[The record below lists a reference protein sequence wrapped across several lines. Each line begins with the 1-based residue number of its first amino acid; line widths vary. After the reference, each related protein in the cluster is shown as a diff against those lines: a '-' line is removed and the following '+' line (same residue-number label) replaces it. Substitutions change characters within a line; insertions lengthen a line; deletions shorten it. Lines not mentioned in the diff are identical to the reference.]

1 MYSDAVD
8 VLYRIATNFQWNES
22 TKDRERMHLYNPS
35 EGLIDVV
42 RTLDSIKIV
51 QESESGQIDLLG
63 VVPGIKEIIVDM
75 PRSYMLAAS
84 GHYGSW
90 HWEALFANGDQLD
103 KYSELVALVPESES
117 LILVYRRE
125 YPTGD
130 VKCCHHYKQLNTV
143 RNPSS

>member
-8 VLYRIATNFQWNES
+8 VLYRIATNLHWNES
-22 TKDRERMHLYNPS
+22 TKDRERMHMYNPS
-35 EGLIDVV
+35 EDLIDMV
-42 RTLDSIKIV
+42 RGHDSIKIV

-63 VVPGIKEIIVDM
+63 IVPGIKEIIVDM

-103 KYSELVALVPESES
+103 NYSELVALVPVSGS
-117 LILVYRRE
+117 LVFVYRRD

-130 VKCCHHYKQLNTV
+130 TKCCHHYKQVETASK
-143 RNPSS
+143 PSS